1 MVVISP
7 RPNNKW
13 GNQAVAVPYWIWN
26 SSTFPLKAELI
37 RARFHAPWASKSGFL
52 LARGS
57 NPNRGKVS
65 ERTAFRFPK
74 KTTWDGLGEVLPS
87 TGAIYRFIITVCNYT
102 CNNDIQLLN
111 WQVYGI
117 PTAGKTGDWEALAG
131 PWENAIGI
139 SLKRINTWL
148 YPLKDRE
155 SVQFLLHSP
164 GGMGLH
170 CARPINSTRR
180 VCCQWWGL
188 QGPSTYMQLVKC
200 FKSFSYD

>member
-139 SLKRINTWL
+139 SLKRINTWF
-148 YPLKDRE
+148 YPLKDRGVRAILTPFPRRHGTPLCQAHKFYSSGVL
-155 SVQFLLHSP
+155 SVMRTTRSLHIYAA
-164 GGMGLH
+164 GKM
-170 CARPINSTRR
+170 
-180 VCCQWWGL
+180 
-188 QGPSTYMQLVKC
+188 
-200 FKSFSYD
+200 F